1 MKHFIKFAVLAVAC
15 VVFVAAPATYGRNL
29 HEPVMPGKAAIKSVT
44 VYPDRAMVVRSGGVQ
59 LDAGVHEL
67 VFENL
72 PPAIW
77 RDSLRA
83 KGTDKIRVTDV
94 KIKPIPLAKPDDP
107 AVREAQKKVEGL
119 EKQMR
124 TLQDDIAVLVKK
136 AEFLESIKLRAGQ
149 QASENK
155 IDVNAL
161 KQLMEIYEGGY
172 REVIGKKRELDFA
185 MKDVKEELDA
195 ARRELQALQSRMSL
209 TKLNAV
215 VSVVAK
221 EKAAGEIELSYTVGK
236 ASWYA
241 EYDVRA
247 TSDTASADI
256 EYYGVIRQQSGEDWK
271 NAQIML
277 TTAQP
282 ALVGRLP
289 ELYPRY
295 LRIYRPVTR
304 SEERRKDA
312 YEQFERAAEPNGVP
326 GGAAPKLEIVE
337 RGGLAVTYVL
347 PRKETIPSSREP
359 HRTLISVAT
368 LKPEKTYLTVPRLS
382 DKVYQQAEFA
392 NDTKLAFLPGRANI
406 YLGPDYIGTTV
417 MPAVAPTEKF
427 KINYGADQQFKV
439 KRERVNRFEEEI
451 GTKKKRIT
459 YEYKIVLQSFKDKP
473 VTLLLQDQIP
483 VSTHE
488 DIKVKLLKTSVQP
501 EHENNRRDKN
511 HPAVI
516 AFREK
521 GIIEWRLEL
530 APNPEKEMVVA
541 FSYEVE
547 FPAGTV
553 IGGLE

>member
-1 MKHFIKFAVLAVAC
+1 
-15 VVFVAAPATYGRNL
+15 
-29 HEPVMPGKAAIKSVT
+29 
-44 VYPDRAMVVRSGGVQ
+44 
-59 LDAGVHEL
+59 
-67 VFENL
+67 
-72 PPAIW
+72 
-77 RDSLRA
+77 
-83 KGTDKIRVTDV
+83 
-94 KIKPIPLAKPDDP
+94 
-107 AVREAQKKVEGL
+107 
-119 EKQMR
+119 
-124 TLQDDIAVLVKK
+124 
-136 AEFLESIKLRAGQ
+136 
-149 QASENK
+149 
-155 IDVNAL
+155 
-161 KQLMEIYEGGY
+161 
-172 REVIGKKRELDFA
+172 
-185 MKDVKEELDA
+185 
-195 ARRELQALQSRMSL
+195 
-209 TKLNAV
+209 

-221 EKAAGEIELSYTVGK
+221 EKTAGDIELSYAVRN

-247 TSDTASADI
+247 TSGTASADI

-271 NAQIML
+271 DAQIML

-295 LRIYRPVTR
+295 LRIYRPELESR
-304 SEERRKDA
+304 KEEERYFDRDSEDVA
-312 YEQFERAAEPNGVP
+312 GLRP
-326 GGAAPKLEIVE
+326 GTAPEVEVVE

-368 LKPEKTYLTVPRLS
+368 LEPEKTYLTIPRLS
-382 DKVYQQAEFA
+382 DKVYQQAEFT

-417 MPAVAPTEKF
+417 MPAVAPTGKF

-439 KRERVNRFEEEI
+439 KRERVNRFEEDI

-459 YEYKIVLQSFKDKP
+459 YEYKIFLQSFKDKP

-488 DIKVKLLKTSVQP
+488 DIEVKLLKTSVQP

-530 APNPEKEMVVA
+530 APNPEEEMVVA

-547 FPAGTV
+547 FPAGAA
-553 IGGLE
+553 IDGLE

>member
-1 MKHFIKFAVLAVAC
+1 M
-15 VVFVAAPATYGRNL
+15 
-29 HEPVMPGKAAIKSVT
+29 
-44 VYPDRAMVVRSGGVQ
+44 
-59 LDAGVHEL
+59 
-67 VFENL
+67 
-72 PPAIW
+72 

-107 AVREAQKKVEGL
+107 AVREAQKKVEDL
-119 EKQMR
+119 EKQLR
-124 TLQDDIAVLVKK
+124 THQDDVAVLVKK
-136 AEFLESIKLRAGQ
+136 AEFLESIKLRAAQ

-155 IDVNAL
+155 IDVDAL

-172 REVIGKKRELDFA
+172 RDVIGKKRELDFE

-221 EKAAGEIELSYTVGK
+221 EKAAGEIELSYTVGN

-271 NAQIML
+271 DAQIML

-295 LRIYRPVTR
+295 LRIHRPTF
-304 SEERRKDA
+304 SKDA
-312 YEQFERAAEPNGVP
+312 RGREESFEGYRDAAESQGVP
-326 GGAAPKLEIVE
+326 GGAAPKAEIIE
-337 RGGLAVTYVL
+337 RGGLAVTYIL

-368 LKPEKTYLTVPRLS
+368 LKPEKTYITVPRLS

-392 NDTKLAFLPGRANI
+392 NNTKLAFLPGRANI

-417 MPAVAPTEKF
+417 MPAVAPTGKF

-459 YEYKIVLQSFKDKP
+459 YEYKIFLQSFKDKP

-488 DIKVKLLKTSVQP
+488 DIEVKLLKTSVQP

-521 GIIEWRLEL
+521 GIIEWRIEL
-530 APNPEKEMVVA
+530 APNPEEEMVVA

>member
-1 MKHFIKFAVLAVAC
+1 MKGFIKFAALVVAC
-15 VVFVAAPATYGRNL
+15 VFLLAAPATYGRNL

-67 VFENL
+67 VFEDL
-72 PPAIW
+72 PPAIL
-77 RDSLRA
+77 RDSVRA

-94 KIKPIPLAKPDDP
+94 KMKSIPLARPDDP

-149 QASENK
+149 QASESK

-172 REVIGKKRELDFA
+172 REVIEKKRELDFA
-185 MKDVKEELDA
+185 MKEVKEELDA

-215 VSVVAK
+215 VSVVAE
-221 EKAAGEIELSYTVGK
+221 EKAAGEIELSYTVGN

-271 NAQIML
+271 DAQIML

-295 LRIYRPVTR
+295 LRIYRPEFSKGAKSSEDFRGGVEDEVGVAGGPR
-304 SEERRKDA
+304 SAPQVEII
-312 YEQFERAAEPNGVP
+312 ERA
-326 GGAAPKLEIVE
+326 
-337 RGGLAVTYVL
+337 GLAVTYVL

-368 LKPEKTYLTVPRLS
+368 LKPEKTYITVPRLT

-392 NDTKLAFLPGRANI
+392 NNTKLAFLPGRANI

-417 MPAVAPTEKF
+417 MPAVAPTGKF

-439 KRERVNRFEEEI
+439 KRERVNRFEEDI

-459 YEYKIVLQSFKDKP
+459 YEYKIALQSFKEKP

-547 FPAGTV
+547 FPAGAV
-553 IGGLE
+553 IDGLE